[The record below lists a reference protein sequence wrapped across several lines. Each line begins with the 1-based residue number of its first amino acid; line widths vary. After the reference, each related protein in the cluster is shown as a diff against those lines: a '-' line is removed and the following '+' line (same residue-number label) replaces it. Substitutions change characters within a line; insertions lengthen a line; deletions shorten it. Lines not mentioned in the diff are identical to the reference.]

1 MVHFLSSPRGNYPYI
16 FPPKK
21 KIFFLGQTRENKSY
35 KSAKLLGYSPRPAD
49 LTDTGQ
55 LPITSRHYGFKSTET
70 SNSTASSRRRRRRRR
85 RQQQPQRLLC
95 NSHSLLILHRH
106 ICHGTYYIKLYQLLT
121 QYINILPPP
130 LLFFI
135 AIFIIVITFFLIDF
149 NSVRLL

>member
-1 MVHFLSSPRGNYPYI
+1 MMTQKPPIGPIKLKKKKEKNSYWFIFSRVHVEITRTFFLQ
-16 FPPKK
+16 KK

-55 LPITSRHYGFKSTET
+55 LPITSRHYGFKSNET
-70 SNSTASSRRRRRRRR
+70 SNSTASSRRRRRRR

-106 ICHGTYYIKLYQLLT
+106 ICHGTYYISN
-121 QYINILPPP
+121 YIN
-130 LLFFI
+130 
-135 AIFIIVITFFLIDF
+135 
-149 NSVRLL
+149 S

>member
-1 MVHFLSSPRGNYPYI
+1 MMTQKPPIGPIKKKKRKKLLLVHFLSSPRGNYPYI

-55 LPITSRHYGFKSTET
+55 LPITSRHYGFKSNET
-70 SNSTASSRRRRRRRR
+70 SNSTASSRRQ
-85 RQQQPQRLLC
+85 RQRFLC

-106 ICHGTYYIKLYQLLT
+106 ICHGTYYISN
-121 QYINILPPP
+121 YIN
-130 LLFFI
+130 
-135 AIFIIVITFFLIDF
+135 
-149 NSVRLL
+149 S